1 MHAQAHAPGR
11 HVWPATRLGRWAVA
25 LGLGFF
31 VFNFLWRFLPGGGSL
46 SLLSGL
52 AGGVAGL
59 VAVFRRGERGLAV
72 YATFFPLLAVVGFV
86 LAELL
91 IGHD

>member
-1 MHAQAHAPGR
+1 MHAHAGHIRP
-11 HVWPATRLGRWAVA
+11 TTKLGRWSLLLA
-25 LGLGFF
+25 LGFF
-31 VFNFLWRFLPGGGSL
+31 VFNFLWRFLPGGASL
-46 SLLSGL
+46 ALLCGI

-72 YATFFPLLAVVGFV
+72 YATFFPLLAVAGFL

-91 IGHD
+91 LGHE

>member
-1 MHAQAHAPGR
+1 MVMQGHALHLRP
-11 HVWPATRLGRWAVA
+11 TTKLGRWSLVLAA
-25 LGLGFF
+25 GFF
-31 VFNFLWRFLPGGGSL
+31 FFNFLWRVLPGGASL
-46 SLLSGL
+46 AFVCGI

-59 VAVFRRGERGLAV
+59 VAILRRGERGLAV

>member
-1 MHAQAHAPGR
+1 MQAHALHLRP
-11 HVWPATRLGRWAVA
+11 TTKLGRWSLVLAA
-25 LGLGFF
+25 GFL
-31 VFNFLWRFLPGGGSL
+31 VFNVLWRVLPGAVSL
-46 SLLSGL
+46 ALVCGI

-59 VAVFRRGERGLAV
+59 VAVFRHGERGVAV
-72 YATFFPLLAVVGFV
+72 YGTFFPLLAVVGFV

>member
-1 MHAQAHAPGR
+1 LRAWSRCSAA
-11 HVWPATRLGRWAVA
+11 
-25 LGLGFF
+25 
-31 VFNFLWRFLPGGGSL
+31 GS
-46 SLLSGL
+46 
-52 AGGVAGL
+52 AGSP
-59 VAVFRRGERGLAV
+59 V

>member
-1 MHAQAHAPGR
+1 MHAHSVSVKPTTG
-11 HVWPATRLGRWAVA
+11 LGRVA
-25 LGLGFF
+25 LVLALGFL
-31 VFNFLWRFLPGGGSL
+31 VFNKLWRFLPGGASL
-46 SLLSGL
+46 ALLCGV

-72 YATFFPLLAVVGFV
+72 YATFFPLLAVVGFL

-91 IGHD
+91 IGHE

>member
-1 MHAQAHAPGR
+1 MHAHSVSVKPTTG
-11 HVWPATRLGRWAVA
+11 LGRVA
-25 LGLGFF
+25 LVLALGFF
-31 VFNFLWRFLPGGGSL
+31 VFNILWRFLPGGASL
-46 SLLSGL
+46 ALLCGV

-72 YATFFPLLAVVGFV
+72 YATFFPLLAVVGFL

-91 IGHD
+91 IGHE

>member
-1 MHAQAHAPGR
+1 MQAHALHLP
-11 HVWPATRLGRWAVA
+11 PTTRLGRWSLVLA
-25 LGLGFF
+25 LGFF
-31 VFNFLWRFLPGGGSL
+31 VFNFLWRFLPGGASL
-46 SLLSGL
+46 ALLCGL

>member
-1 MHAQAHAPGR
+1 MQAHALHLRP
-11 HVWPATRLGRWAVA
+11 TTKLGRWSLVLA
-25 LGLGFF
+25 LGFV
-31 VFNFLWRFLPGGGSL
+31 VFNLLWSVLPGGASL
-46 SLLSGL
+46 AFVCGV

-72 YATFFPLLAVVGFV
+72 YAAFLPLLAVFGFV

-91 IGHD
+91 IGHE

>member
-1 MHAQAHAPGR
+1 MQPHALHLP
-11 HVWPATRLGRWAVA
+11 PTTRLGRWSLVLA
-25 LGLGFF
+25 LGFF
-31 VFNFLWRFLPGGGSL
+31 VFNVLWRFLPGGASL
-46 SLLSGL
+46 ALLCGL